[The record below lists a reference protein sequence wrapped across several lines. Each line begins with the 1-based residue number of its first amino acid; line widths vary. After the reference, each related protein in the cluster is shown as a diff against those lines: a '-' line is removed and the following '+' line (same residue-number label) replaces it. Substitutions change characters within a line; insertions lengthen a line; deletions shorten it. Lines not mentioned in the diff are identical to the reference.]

1 MDQKYY
7 LSLIYLQLTLVFF
20 LVTRPLFQLLCRG
33 WLAVDLHRTP
43 KKKNMRM
50 VTHKKLT
57 SQESSSGGCCFYH
70 LIIQLPISVTECWT
84 LH

>member
-43 KKKNMRM
+43 KKK
-50 VTHKKLT
+50 
-57 SQESSSGGCCFYH
+57 
-70 LIIQLPISVTECWT
+70 I
-84 LH
+84 